1 MAFVIDPALPSS
13 RDLVSL
19 SPTAFEAV
27 RLCRLQG
34 AFRQQGNG
42 SPASRN
48 PTQVLGDLCHEVLEE
63 LVKTGAIREEGWAE
77 TLDPLWRRVADRT
90 AEQVHQVPHDPSLD
104 GPPTQWP
111 GYVIKRA
118 RLAKAARRLHDLL
131 DTVGHGAEF
140 VSEIPLSSA
149 DGRLHGRPDLIVRDA
164 TQTWIVD
171 YKTGSVVDEDG
182 LTPRPAYV
190 RQLHF
195 YALLEWE
202 NAGRWPTYGFLVP
215 LNGPILEVAIDPAVS
230 SGIGRDA
237 LQVIDSFNA
246 VVPGAQ
252 PAAPGPIACR
262 YCAWATR
269 CGPFW
274 EACDSSWDAPM
285 LAAAGV
291 VQSAVRTAIG
301 GVSLVLDV
309 HAGSVDTESVVVR
322 NVSLAEHPNVAEVS
336 EGTAIALVNLRR
348 LNRSE
353 EYGLPAWGTLGI
365 WARHA

>member
-1 MAFVIDPALPSS
+1 MNDPALPPSKH
-13 RDLVSL
+13 LKSL

-27 RLCRLQG
+27 RLCYLQG
-34 AFRQQGNG
+34 AFRQQGSG
-42 SPASRN
+42 SPTSRN
-48 PTQVLGDLCHEVLEE
+48 PAQVLGDLCHEVLEE
-63 LVKTGAIREEGWAE
+63 LVNTGAIREEHWAE
-77 TLDPLWRRVADRT
+77 ALDPVWRRVVDRT
-90 AEQVHQVPHDPSLD
+90 AGEVHQAPHEPSLA
-104 GPPTQWP
+104 GAPAQWP

-131 DTVGHGAEF
+131 DRVEPGAEF
-140 VSEIPLSSA
+140 MSEIPLSSA
-149 DGRLHGRPDLIVRDA
+149 DGRLQGRPDLIVRGA

-182 LTPRPAYV
+182 VTPRPTYV

-195 YALLEWE
+195 YALLERE
-202 NAGRWPTYGFLVP
+202 NAGRWPTHGFLVP
-215 LNGPILEVAIDPAVS
+215 LNGPILEVAIDPGVS

-237 LQVIDSFNA
+237 LQVIDGFNA
-246 VVPGAQ
+246 VAPGVQ
-252 PAAPGPIACR
+252 PAAPGPVACR

-274 EACDSSWDAPM
+274 EACDSSWDAPIV
-285 LAAAGV
+285 AAAGV

-309 HAGSVDTESVVVR
+309 HAGSVGAASVVVR
-322 NVSLAEHPNVAEVS
+322 NVSLAQHPSVAEVS
-336 EGTAIALVNLRR
+336 EGAEIALVNLRR

-353 EYGLPAWGTLGI
+353 EFGLPPWGTLGI
-365 WARHA
+365 WAPHE